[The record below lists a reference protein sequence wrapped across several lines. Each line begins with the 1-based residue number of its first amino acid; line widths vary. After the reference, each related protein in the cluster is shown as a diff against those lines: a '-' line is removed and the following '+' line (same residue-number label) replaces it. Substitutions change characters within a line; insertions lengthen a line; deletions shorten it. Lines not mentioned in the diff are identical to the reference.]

1 MIDLVKRHELLCLF
15 CLVYFVYNINFR
27 PIPSGDTIPASLLPF
42 SILEDHSLYFD
53 RFYHYYAFNNY
64 GIYFF
69 ANNGGHYLSS
79 YPIVIPVLVTPFYVI
94 PYVFLKLNSCPID
107 LFYPG
112 FSLTVSIME
121 KLSASLIA
129 SVSVV
134 FVYLALKELVPRR
147 TSAFVALIF
156 AFGTNTWTISSQ
168 ALWQHGLGELLLA
181 ASIFLVLLNEKQASN
196 RLIILLGT
204 LSGLFVFNRPADAIL
219 LIPFIYYILRL
230 NDMRIGYYIFGALL
244 SGIPFLLYNIHY
256 FGNLFGG
263 YSTLLNSFD
272 FSSEIFA
279 RLMGLLFSPSRGLFV
294 YTPVMLLSILG
305 FFNIFKLSSKRTKEF
320 LLLLGVSCLAQVF
333 MYSAFNIW
341 WAGGCYGPRFLTDM
355 LPALTIYLGVFIN
368 KINFNVK
375 VRKNMVA
382 YIAIFLILIWSLC
395 VQFVGAFYYPS
406 GNWDGEPN
414 VDYHPDRLWDWK
426 DTQITRTF
434 NAGMVSPLNGIK
446 SICSIP
452 NFVRLKDIQNSDI
465 HLKDGF
471 HSLES
476 WYGVP
481 TRWMQSDATL
491 ATISTDNSSANLS
504 LQAMSFHRTRTLEI
518 YAGDEL
524 AARLSV
530 PSAEFKNVTVSIP
543 LMKGANTVR
552 LHVPEG
558 CERPCDIK
566 ELNNPDQR
574 CLSIAVQN
582 VTIRGMD

>member
-1 MIDLVKRHELLCLF
+1 
-15 CLVYFVYNINFR
+15 
-27 PIPSGDTIPASLLPF
+27 
-42 SILEDHSLYFD
+42 
-53 RFYHYYAFNNY
+53 
-64 GIYFF
+64 
-69 ANNGGHYLSS
+69 
-79 YPIVIPVLVTPFYVI
+79 
-94 PYVFLKLNSCPID
+94 
-107 LFYPG
+107 
-112 FSLTVSIME
+112 ME

-134 FVYLALKELVPRR
+134 FVYLSLKELVSRR
-147 TSAFVALIF
+147 TAAFVALIF

-196 RLIILLGT
+196 RLIILLGA

-230 NDMRIGYYIFGALL
+230 NDMRILYYIFGALL
-244 SGIPFLLYNIHY
+244 SFPFLLYNIHY

-263 YSTLLNSFD
+263 YSTLLNNFC

-294 YTPVMLLSILG
+294 YTPVMLLLILG
-305 FFNIFKLSSKRTKEF
+305 FLNIFKLSDKKIKGF

-333 MYSAFNIW
+333 MYSAFNVW
-341 WAGGCYGPRFLTDM
+341 WGGGCYGPRFLTDM

-368 KINFNVK
+368 NINFNVK
-375 VRKNMVA
+375 VKKNMVT
-382 YIAIFLILIWSLC
+382 YLAIFLILIWSLC

-452 NFVRLKDIQNSDI
+452 NFVHLKDIQNSDI
-465 HLKDGF
+465 HLKDGW
-471 HSLES
+471 HGLES
-476 WYGVP
+476 WSGVA

-491 ATISTDNSSANLS
+491 AVFSPDNRTASMTLRAL
-504 LQAMSFHRTRTLEI
+504 SFHRPRTLEI
-518 YAGDEL
+518 YAGEEV

-543 LMKGANTVR
+543 LMNGTNTVR

-582 VTIRGMD
+582 VTIRGIDLC